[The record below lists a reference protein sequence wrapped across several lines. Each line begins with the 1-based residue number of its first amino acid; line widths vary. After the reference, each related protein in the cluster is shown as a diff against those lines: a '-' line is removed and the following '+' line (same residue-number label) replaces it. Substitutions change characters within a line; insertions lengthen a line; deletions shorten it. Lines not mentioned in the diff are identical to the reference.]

1 MDNPRTFKEL
11 CCDQELKINFIG
23 DTHGEMIRRI
33 ITDDH
38 YLWSYFRKNTDDR
51 NKAVGEIAYN
61 ILMFKLVKQLKGR
74 WFPRTAARDYLARV
88 RKAESNIRQKLKK
101 RRQEFNNTGK
111 DSANMAE
118 PTLLE
123 LEDRNKSAW
132 LTCGTGESSVIG
144 HNLASRGTSEKKIK
158 KRTTRD
164 STLKDVSKAVSL
176 FPQFSLNKRR
186 QEFNITGNDSANMT
200 DPILFELEDR
210 NTSTRD
216 SSLKEVDKARL
227 EMIELIKEGYQAET
241 ELRQEKLRLEIEL
254 LRKQLKLKNHQHQPL
269 IEDDDT
275 LPTNSF
281 NLMSCVQ

>member
-11 CCDQELKINFIG
+11 CCDQELKIKLIG

-33 ITDDH
+33 ITDDPE
-38 YLWSYFRKNTDDR
+38 LWSYFRNNTNNNNR
-51 NKAVGEIAYN
+51 AFGEIAYN
-61 ILMFKLVKQLKGR
+61 ILMYKLVKQLKGR
-74 WFPRTAARDYLARV
+74 WFPRTAVMDYLIRV
-88 RKAESNIRQKLKK
+88 KKAESNIRQKLKK

-144 HNLASRGTSEKKIK
+144 HNLASGGTSEKKIK

-164 STLKDVSKAVSL
+164 STLKEAVSL

-216 SSLKEVDKARL
+216 SSLKEVDRARL

-241 ELRQEKLRLEIEL
+241 ELRQEKLRLEIQL
-254 LRKQLKLKNHQHQPL
+254 LRKQLKMKNHQHQPL

-275 LPTNSF
+275 LPI
-281 NLMSCVQ
+281 LGI